1 MGVFEIVFIFEGRR
15 CLATVSTINKR
26 DHLQYTIIP
35 QDDDIQELYPAQ
47 VIREA
52 PGKGLE
58 PAFAP
63 KTDEAREYADAILA
77 GLSKFLDRP
86 K

>member
-15 CLATVSTINKR
+15 RLATVSTINKR

-35 QDDDIQELYPAQ
+35 QDDDMQELYPTQ
-47 VIREA
+47 VIREM

-58 PAFAP
+58 PVLAA
-63 KTDEAREYADAILA
+63 KTDEAKEYAEAILA
-77 GLSKFLDRP
+77 ALSKFLDRP
-86 K
+86 R